1 MMLYGDRPHA
11 LRDTLGP
18 RSGAGAGAGT
28 TTDRFGQSQEDS
40 DMTSG
45 SFVPLAGSE
54 RTAISG
60 LQDLGPVNEQERI
73 EVTVVLRRRAE
84 LPDELVFSPETIS
97 QSELAD
103 TYGAE
108 PADVELVRE
117 TLSGLGLEI
126 TGTDEASRRVMV
138 GGSASALT
146 QAFGTNLR
154 QARSIQPGVSGE
166 VEHRYREG
174 ALQVPAA
181 LDGIVI
187 AILGLDNRPQ
197 ARAHIRPAA
206 AAAQESSYT
215 PPQVAQAYQFP
226 AGTDGTGQTIAI
238 LEFGGG
244 FSPSDLQTYFSGL
257 GLSVPTVTAASVDGG
272 SNTPGDPSGADGE
285 VLLDIE
291 VAGSVAPGAAQV
303 VYFGPN
309 TDQAFIDAISDAA
322 HASPTPI
329 VISIS
334 WGGPEETWSAQSRTA
349 LDEALSDAA
358 ALGVTVTVAAGD
370 GGSSDGE
377 TDGKNH
383 CDYPASS
390 PYALACG
397 GTRLEASTSTGAIS
411 SETVWNDGSSGG
423 ATGGGISTLYPV
435 PSWQA
440 NAGVPA
446 ASASTGGRGVPDVA
460 GNADPQ
466 TGYQVLVDGTRTV
479 YGGTSAVAPL
489 WAALVARL
497 AQSTGKKFGLLQ
509 PLLYDGVAAGK
520 SAPGFNDITSGS
532 NGAYSAGPGWDPCTG
547 LGSPSATDLL
557 TRLNG

>member
-1 MMLYGDRPHA
+1 
-11 LRDTLGP
+11 
-18 RSGAGAGAGT
+18 
-28 TTDRFGQSQEDS
+28 
-40 DMTSG
+40 MTSG

-60 LQDLGPVNEQERI
+60 VQDLGPVNEQERI

-84 LPDELVFSPETIS
+84 LPDELVFSPEVIS

-103 TYGAE
+103 AYGAE

-126 TGTDEASRRVMV
+126 TATDEASRRLKVA
-138 GGSASALT
+138 GTAAALT
-146 QAFGTNLR
+146 QVFGTNLR
-154 QARSIQPGVSGE
+154 QARSTKPGVSGE

-187 AILGLDNRPQ
+187 AVLGLDNRPQ
-197 ARAHIRPAA
+197 VRAQIRTAA
-206 AAAQESSYT
+206 AAAKTTSYT

-226 AGTDGTGQTIAI
+226 AGTDGTGETIAI

-244 FSPSDLQTYFSGL
+244 YSTSDLQTYFSGL
-257 GLSVPTVTAASVDGG
+257 GLSVPSVTAVGVDGG
-272 SNTPGDPSGADGE
+272 SNAPSPDPSGADGE

-309 TDQAFIDAISDAA
+309 TDQAFVDAISDAA
-322 HASPTPI
+322 HATPTPT

-334 WGGPEETWSAQSRTA
+334 WGGPEETWSEQSRTA
-349 LDEALSDAA
+349 LDQALSDAA

-423 ATGGGISTLYPV
+423 ATGGGISDPV
-435 PSWQA
+435 PVA
-440 NAGVPA
+440 VLAGQRGRARRLGQHGRPGRAGRGRQRGPADRLPGPGKRDPDGLRRNERGGPAVGGAHRPAGPVHGQGIRA
-446 ASASTGGRGVPDVA
+446 ASA
-460 GNADPQ
+460 
-466 TGYQVLVDGTRTV
+466 
-479 YGGTSAVAPL
+479 
-489 WAALVARL
+489 AALRRGGGGQDRGWVQRHHQRQQRGL
-497 AQSTGKKFGLLQ
+497 FGR
-509 PLLYDGVAAGK
+509 A
-520 SAPGFNDITSGS
+520 
-532 NGAYSAGPGWDPCTG
+532 G
-547 LGSPSATDLL
+547 LGSLHGPGVSVRHRPADPAERL
-557 TRLNG
+557 TVPPGGPGPHGRAGAIVRYGRG